1 MKTCEPSLTVL
12 LCTFMPCLYVTF
24 QELLGC
30 VLELTL
36 SATGPDFF
44 RSCLYMYSKVLL
56 ERCAVDTL

>member
-1 MKTCEPSLTVL
+1 MKTCEPSLTVS

-36 SATGPDFF
+36 SATGPDFSGLACTCTLRF
-44 RSCLYMYSKVLL
+44 CLNVAL
-56 ERCAVDTL
+56 

>member
-1 MKTCEPSLTVL
+1 MKTCEPSLTVS

-36 SATGPDFF
+36 SAT
-44 RSCLYMYSKVLL
+44 VH
-56 ERCAVDTL
+56 